1 MHTLISRFGCSRG
14 SAMLTKILN
23 ASCVSK
29 GALACRSGC
38 RACGLDW
45 PMMSL
50 EAVLGEMIAAGSLE
64 IGLAKANK
72 PHQKLEYQAQEPESK
87 LTEEDEYFHADQSV
101 ASNFT

>member
-1 MHTLISRFGCSRG
+1 
-14 SAMLTKILN
+14 MLTKILN

-64 IGLAKANK
+64 IGLPKANN
-72 PHQKLEYQAQEPESK
+72 PHQKLESSRAIANRYIRHYNCLLLRYVP
-87 LTEEDEYFHADQSV
+87 H
-101 ASNFT
+101 